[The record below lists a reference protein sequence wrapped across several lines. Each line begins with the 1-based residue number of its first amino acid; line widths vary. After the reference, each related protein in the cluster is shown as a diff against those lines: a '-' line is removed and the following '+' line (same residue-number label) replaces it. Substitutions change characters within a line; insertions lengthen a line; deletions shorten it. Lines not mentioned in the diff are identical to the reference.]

1 MHNHI
6 QQFTQNI
13 QQQLS
18 DLYTQSEISFLSRI
32 ILEEVSCKINKLSD
46 SELRKAEDIV
56 KRLQNSEPIQYIL
69 GKCEFYGLTFKLTSD
84 VLIPRPETEELV
96 EWILT
101 EKSEANSSILDIG
114 TGSGCIAISLAKKR
128 KGVNVHAWDISSSA
142 LKVAS
147 ENAAI
152 NNVNIQTSKVD
163 VLSKEDLEEHYS
175 FDIKYDF
182 IVSNPP
188 YITNSEKSHM
198 EDNVLNY
205 EPHLALFVPDSNP
218 LLFYSRIADVSLRL
232 LKKGGKLFFEINP
245 PYANDLAQMLK
256 EKGFKDVEF
265 RKDITGKLRMLKAVL
280 STFNS

>member
-1 MHNHI
+1 MHNYI

-18 DLYTQSEISFLSRI
+18 GLYTQSEISFLSRI
-32 ILEEVSCKINKLSD
+32 IIEEVSYKINKLSD

-56 KRLQNSEPIQYIL
+56 KRLKNSEPIQYIL

-101 EKSEANSSILDIG
+101 EEKDANSLILDIG
-114 TGSGCIAISLAKKR
+114 TGSGCIAVSLAKKA
-128 KGVNVHAWDISSSA
+128 KGVNVYAWDISTSA

-147 ENAAI
+147 ENASI
-152 NNVNIQTSKVD
+152 NDVFIQTSRVD
-163 VLSKEDLEEHYS
+163 VLSKYDLEQQFNS
-175 FDIKYDF
+175 NIKYDV

-188 YITNSEKSHM
+188 YITISERATM
-198 EDNVLNY
+198 EANVLNY
-205 EPHLALFVPDSNP
+205 EPHIALFVLNNNP
-218 LLFYSRIADVSLRL
+218 LLFYSKIADISLRL
-232 LKKGGKLFFEINP
+232 LKKGGRLFFEINP
-245 PYANDLAQMLK
+245 TYANDLVEMLE
-256 EKGFKDVEF
+256 EKGFMDVVL

-280 STFNS
+280 PVS